1 MFACLHAP
9 GNLPLLVECAGYFS
23 PFIEETTDDSV
34 VFDIRGLKLIYGTP
48 EQIARAIER
57 RMGLK
62 ANLAIATNP
71 DAAIHAARGIAGITV
86 IAPGRE
92 AATLAPLPL
101 YLLGGSSEFARTLD
115 TWGIRTFGEFAAL
128 PPLGIAA
135 RLGEEGIAMQ
145 RLARGQGDRLLRL
158 SKEPLEF
165 FEEFEPESTLDLL
178 EPVLLLLGRMLND
191 LCARLRGHSL
201 AVNEIRLKLKLER
214 APDHAAT
221 LCLPVPMLDAQVFL
235 KLLQL
240 ELDARPPQAPVERI
254 RLDLKPVEPRT
265 TQHGLFLPA
274 SPEPEKLEI
283 TLARIRALVGAANL
297 GTPELMDTHR
307 PDSFR
312 LTPRQQNRD
321 CEGAGAKPTL
331 QLNLSKFAGAR
342 ASASGHS
349 QISVAE
355 PRASASGHS
364 QIVMT
369 LSLVL
374 RRFRPPQHA
383 QVWSGPNGRPARISF
398 SKGDGRVI
406 ACAGPWRTSGDWWT
420 GEPWDREEWDVEIT
434 SATAGGVLRV
444 HRDCRRGEW
453 FVEGSYD

>member
-23 PFIEETTDDSV
+23 PWVEETEGSERARPDTV
-34 VFDIRGLKLIYGTP
+34 VFDIRGLNLIYGTP
-48 EQIARAIER
+48 EQIAAAIER

-62 ANLAIATNP
+62 ANLAIASNP

-92 AATLAPLPL
+92 AEALAPLPL

-145 RLARGQGDRLLRL
+145 RLARGQGDRLLRV

-191 LCARLRGHSL
+191 LCARLRAHAL
-201 AVNEIRLKLKLER
+201 AVNEIRLRLKLER

-307 PDSFR
+307 PDGFR
-312 LTPRQQNRD
+312 LTHLRISQTPLVRAGILAVSQNSL
-321 CEGAGAKPTL
+321 AGDKIACPTSFQKPACI
-331 QLNLSKFAGAR
+331 QK
-342 ASASGHS
+342 
-349 QISVAE
+349 
-355 PRASASGHS
+355 
-364 QIVMT
+364 M
-369 LSLVL
+369 VL

-383 QVWSGPNGRPARISF
+383 QVWRGTDGRPARISF

-420 GEPWDREEWDVEIT
+420 GEPWDREEWDVET
-434 SATAGGVLRV
+434 TGGVLRV